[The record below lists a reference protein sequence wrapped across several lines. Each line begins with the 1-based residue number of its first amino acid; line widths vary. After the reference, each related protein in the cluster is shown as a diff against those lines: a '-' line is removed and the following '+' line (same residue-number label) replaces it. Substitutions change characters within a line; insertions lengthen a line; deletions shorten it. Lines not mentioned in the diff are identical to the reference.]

1 MKTAFKII
9 FFVLFISAASVA
21 MMTFFVPAIS
31 HASVQI
37 SATIPGAYDTSNATT
52 SAPGAFIAD
61 FYQYALM
68 IGGILAFG
76 VIVYGGIR
84 YMTSAGNPSGQGD
97 AKEWIQAAIMGILL
111 LAGAYFILKVINPNL
126 VNLNLPNPGQPSTYA
141 GSAGMGSVAPGGGSV
156 SQNLPALS
164 GNGTAKENSIAAAA
178 EAYYRTN
185 TSNGPGNGT
194 VACAWS
200 VNNVLTS
207 DGVAPLDSTSVQS
220 LENSLTS
227 GRGTL
232 VDQSSAKAGDVVVQA
247 QDGHVGICL
256 NDGCSQVLSNSSS
269 NASFSWISNTS
280 FTPSY
285 SGGPGRIYRVNS

>member
-1 MKTAFKII
+1 MKAVFKII
-9 FFVLFISAASVA
+9 FSALFISATGVA
-21 MMTFFVPAIS
+21 MLMFFVPAIT
-31 HASVQI
+31 HAQVQI
-37 SATIPGAYDTSNATT
+37 SASIPGTYDTSNAAA
-52 SAPGAFIAD
+52 SSPGQFIAD
-61 FYQYALM
+61 FYQYALV

-126 VNLNLPNPGQPSTYA
+126 VNLTLPDLQSVGQTNTN
-141 GSAGMGSVAPGGGSV
+141 GGTGSVAGGGSV

-280 FTPSY
+280 FSPSY